1 MPNELLFFQTLQQN
15 INVSI
20 ESDLLNVYPKLN
32 GTSVKKIKMLLSI
45 IIKSVPFEPNMS
57 ELKKAADITDD
68 RTLKEYLSKLDDAGL
83 IKLLMQ
89 NSLSMKSIDKA
100 EKIYL
105 ANTNLM
111 YTKEP
116 NIGNLRETFFINQLD
131 NYYKNKQIL
140 NDDGIYASKIGDF
153 YCEEKYTF
161 EVGGKNKGFE
171 QIKDLPNSFVVSD
184 NIEIGFGNK
193 IPLWIFGFLY

>member
-1 MPNELLFFQTLQQN
+1 
-15 INVSI
+15 
-20 ESDLLNVYPKLN
+20 
-32 GTSVKKIKMLLSI
+32 
-45 IIKSVPFEPNMS
+45 
-57 ELKKAADITDD
+57 
-68 RTLKEYLSKLDDAGL
+68 
-83 IKLLMQ
+83 
-89 NSLSMKSIDKA
+89 MKSIDKA

-171 QIKDLPNSFVVSD
+171 QIKDLANSFVVSD

-193 IPLWIFGFLY
+193 LPLWIFGFLY

>member
-1 MPNELLFFQTLQQN
+1 
-15 INVSI
+15 
-20 ESDLLNVYPKLN
+20 
-32 GTSVKKIKMLLSI
+32 
-45 IIKSVPFEPNMS
+45 MS

-171 QIKDLPNSFVVSD
+171 QIKDLANSFVVSD